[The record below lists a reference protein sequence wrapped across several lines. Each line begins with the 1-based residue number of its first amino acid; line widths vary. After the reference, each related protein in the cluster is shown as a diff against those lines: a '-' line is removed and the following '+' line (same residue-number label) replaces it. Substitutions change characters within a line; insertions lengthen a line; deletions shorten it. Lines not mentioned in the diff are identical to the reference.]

1 MERRI
6 YAMAAAAAAMTLL
19 GAYSASASQCTQ
31 ACDKSYQQCNG
42 TTANST
48 KCLPAW
54 GTCKKA
60 CAGPVATAAKPAST
74 VVATSVKPAAPT
86 SKAKVTK
93 VADAKTKAK
102 GAAH

>member
-6 YAMAAAAAAMTLL
+6 FAMAAAAAAMTLL
-19 GAYSASASQCTQ
+19 GAHSAAASQCTQ
-31 ACDKSYQQCNG
+31 ACDKTYQQCSAG
-42 TTANST
+42 SADST

-60 CAGPVATAAKPAST
+60 CAGPVAAPAKPAPAPAKSAA
-74 VVATSVKPAAPT
+74 ATP
-86 SKAKVTK
+86 KAKVTK
-93 VADAKTKAK
+93 VADAKAKSK